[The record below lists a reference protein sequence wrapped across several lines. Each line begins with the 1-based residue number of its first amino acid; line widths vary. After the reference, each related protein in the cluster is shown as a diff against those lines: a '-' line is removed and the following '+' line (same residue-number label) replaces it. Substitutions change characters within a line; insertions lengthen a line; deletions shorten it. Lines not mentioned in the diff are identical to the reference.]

1 MIFFDI
7 LALVFLVVSIVHII
21 YAVVR
26 FIKLSKKSAT
36 IDEGELFMTNLK
48 YNGLATYHY
57 VTAKDGKIYRY
68 FDTNSIDRR
77 LYLKDDAFIVGAELV
92 PEQVYEIIAHCEAT
106 ISSRDTLF
114 LQVYAC
120 ELKA

>member
-1 MIFFDI
+1 
-7 LALVFLVVSIVHII
+7 
-21 YAVVR
+21 
-26 FIKLSKKSAT
+26 
-36 IDEGELFMTNLK
+36 MTTLN
-48 YNGLATYHY
+48 YNGLATYHH

-77 LYLKDDAFIVGAELV
+77 LYLKDDAFIMGAELV
-92 PEQVYEIIAHCEAT
+92 PEQVYEVKAHCEAS